1 MRKPIIVGNWK
12 MNKLSKDAM
21 DFVKA
26 VDGKLHDKADFGIA
40 PAFTALWTAQHY
52 AENLIVAAQNV
63 HFEPSG
69 AYTGEVSIEMLQEL
83 GIKWVIL
90 GHSERRQYFN
100 ETDAAINKKAQACL
114 SNGLTPIIC
123 VGETLEEF
131 EADKTEEVV
140 RRQTRECLSGLEGD
154 LKSIVIA
161 YEPVWAIGTG
171 KSADKDIAQNVCALI
186 RDEIKNV
193 FSAEEAEAIRIQ
205 YGGSVKPHN
214 IKEYM
219 EQPDVDGALVGGASL
234 KVDSF
239 LELVEAVK

>member
-21 DFVKA
+21 DFVKE
-26 VDGKLHDKADFGIA
+26 VDGKLHDAGDFGIA
-40 PAFTALWTAQHY
+40 PPYTALWTAQHY

-90 GHSERRQYFN
+90 GHSERRQYYN
-100 ETDAAINKKAQACL
+100 ETDEAINKKVKVCL
-114 SNGLTPIIC
+114 ENGLTPIVC

-140 RRQTRECLSGLEGD
+140 RRQTRDCLANLEGD
-154 LKSIVIA
+154 VNSIVIA

-171 KSADKDIAQNVCALI
+171 KSATKEIAQDTCALI
-186 RDEIKNV
+186 RDELKNV
-193 FSAEEAEAIRIQ
+193 LSQEAAETIRIQ
-205 YGGSVKPHN
+205 YGGSVKPDN
-214 IKEYM
+214 IAEYLA
-219 EQPDVDGALVGGASL
+219 QPDVDGALVGGASL

-239 LELVEAVK
+239 LELVNAVK